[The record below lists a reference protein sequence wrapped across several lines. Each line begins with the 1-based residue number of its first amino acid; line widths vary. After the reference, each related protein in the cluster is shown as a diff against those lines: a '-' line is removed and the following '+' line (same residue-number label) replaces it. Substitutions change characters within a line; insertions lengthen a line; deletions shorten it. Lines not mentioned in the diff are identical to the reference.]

1 MHKSLAVGRLEGEV
15 EATVSALEP
24 VKSTIPTIKQLNRQ
38 LQESEAAIRQLQE
51 QLELLI
57 TPAELAAM
65 RPRKEY
71 TTTEKRGV

>member
-1 MHKSLAVGRLEGEV
+1 MHESLAVGRLEGEV
-15 EATVSALEP
+15 EATISALEP

-57 TPAELAAM
+57 MPAGLAA
-65 RPRKEY
+65 
-71 TTTEKRGV
+71 T